1 MDALISSRY
10 SYMPPPS
17 KSLTPCIH
25 LTPFNVAP
33 LLLVSVLI
41 FSQFKI
47 MLDVLEDYVHL
58 CGWPVERIDGS
69 ITGRDRQAAI
79 DRYSSGKRRQNAH
92 LIYTTR
98 PLPLPCS
105 HANSACSRLRIPP
118 PFPLQALLRT
128 ALCSSFPRV
137 LVARAS
143 PSQWP
148 IRASFTTRTG
158 TQ

>member
-1 MDALISSRY
+1 MDPLNSSH
-10 SYMPPPS
+10 SFTPPPS
-17 KSLTPCIH
+17 KSLTPCLHSSNSIQR
-25 LTPFNVAP
+25 PSP

-79 DRYSSGKRRQNAH
+79 DRYSSGKRRQNVH
-92 LIYTTR
+92 ILYTTS
-98 PLPLPCS
+98 PLPLPRS
-105 HANSACSRLRIPP
+105 HTNSACIRPYPP
-118 PFPLQALLRT
+118 PFPFQALLRT
-128 ALCSSFPRV
+128 ALCSSFPLV

-148 IRASFTTRTG
+148 TRASFTTRTG
-158 TQ
+158 TR